1 MIRPKTDVLNPDTQ
15 ATGAKF
21 SMRGRSPSENCT
33 RIKDLGF
40 TTSRHINMY
49 GERFEIVSDPFNEG
63 NCIAVH
69 AISGNDPADVPNP
82 ADCSI
87 SRSGFHHRTV
97 ARGSELSKMGQI
109 IDFRNQRV

>member
-1 MIRPKTDVLNPDTQ
+1 
-15 ATGAKF
+15 
-21 SMRGRSPSENCT
+21 
-33 RIKDLGF
+33 
-40 TTSRHINMY
+40 MY